1 MILCRVLNCGDFYDV
16 LEVSR
21 DVTDSELKK
30 QYKRLA
36 LILHP
41 DKNRA
46 PQSDDAFKGIKV
58 DL

>member
-1 MILCRVLNCGDFYDV
+1 MCRVLNCGDFYEV

-46 PQSDDAFKGIKV
+46 PQSDDAFKGIDVK
-58 DL
+58 L